1 MKVASSKYTPE
12 QSRRSSGLR
21 GSAGCFDASV
31 EKKNVKILPVFLALP
46 SNAETG

>member
-31 EKKNVKILPVFLALP
+31 EKNVKILPVFLALP